1 MSRAGTLQR
10 HVSAWAHW
18 EAWSEPLG
26 VSVCE
31 PNLGDVLD
39 FLFDS
44 LHALRAD
51 RRCNRPR
58 TDVRSLVSGMRFMA
72 ARVGLPSME
81 DLLQNP
87 AVFAYSRNVSSTRD
101 RREPPPPACV
111 SHRHG
116 ASCAGSRLP
125 RHRDPCLGRFPC
137 LRLGQPSF
145 WRCTAVQSQP
155 LDSGA
160 GCGQRLV
167 LAHQNFP
174 DRSSLGIIGRRFLG
188 PSARG
193 LGASLAPRTP
203 RLRGA
208 GASGHGPGLLGP

>member
-1 MSRAGTLQR
+1 MQP
-10 HVSAWAHW
+10 SAHGC
-18 EAWSEPLG
+18 SLLG
-26 VSVCE
+26 
-31 PNLGDVLD
+31 LGYALHGSKGGPPQHGGSPAKPGGFRLLPER
-39 FLFDS
+39 FL
-44 LHALRAD
+44 H
-51 RRCNRPR
+51 P
-58 TDVRSLVSGMRFMA
+58 GPP
-72 ARVGLPSME
+72 GG
-81 DLLQNP
+81 
-87 AVFAYSRNVSSTRD
+87 
-101 RREPPPPACV
+101 PPPPACV

-145 WRCTAVQSQP
+145 WGCTAVQSQP